1 MSEYLSWCIFG
12 VAVSLTIAILGVVGM
27 NNAKQETIQ
36 ALSKGCSVITSQY
49 ICPGLTK

>member
-12 VAVSLTIAILGVVGM
+12 VAVTAAITILGVIGM
-27 NNAKQETIQ
+27 RSSNEQTLQ